1 MTGCVYVC
9 VYGCECDLLG
19 GWSST
24 AAEKNVEPRDTPA
37 RHERSARRVQNTDGK
52 IRFLGGGGRGGSRGR
67 HHEKDKRSAGSN
79 PPQDDQTRLN
89 IPSTFVNSSL
99 SQLDLNSLDNQKFVF
114 LSRFTSCL
122 LQSYKCATTTQQD
135 FQVEYQPRA
144 SPCNKTQPKIYT
156 QGSDQDWTI

>member
-1 MTGCVYVC
+1 MCVSTGV
-9 VYGCECDLLG
+9 
-19 GWSST
+19 
-24 AAEKNVEPRDTPA
+24 NVTYSVVGVQLPLRRMWNHATRLRDMSGLQEEFKTQMVKYD
-37 RHERSARRVQNTDGK
+37 S
-52 IRFLGGGGRGGSRGR
+52 LGGGGRGGSRGR